1 MEQVLNNPFFIA
13 AALLIVFI
21 VLPVLLFVYLPRAAE
36 IADLKRTINR
46 KNAVIARMA
55 RNQTAAELE
64 HNADIDWMR
73 KEIEDAQRG
82 EGIARAR
89 KKQTEEI
96 AEQIARAHG
105 RLAGKGDAA

>member
-1 MEQVLNNPFFIA
+1 MEKVLDNPVFIG
-13 AALLIVFI
+13 AALMIVFL

-64 HNADIDWMR
+64 HNADIDWMK
-73 KEIEDAQRG
+73 KEIADAQRA
-82 EGIARAR
+82 EGIAQAR
-89 KKQTEEI
+89 KKQTAEI

-105 RLAGKGDAA
+105 RLSGKGESA

>member
-1 MEQVLNNPFFIA
+1 MEKVLDNPFFIA
-13 AALLIVFI
+13 TALMIVFV
-21 VLPVLLFVYLPRAAE
+21 VLPVFLFIYLPRAAE

-64 HNADIDWMR
+64 HNADIDWMK
-73 KEIEDAQRG
+73 KEIADAQRG
-82 EGIARAR
+82 EGIAQAR
-89 KKQTEEI
+89 RKQTAEI